1 MERWIYNRGTHVFS
15 LPLVWVWAT
24 GQMCWM
30 HSHRETTWSTGEKQ
44 NKTKQRQRRANSE
57 KKKQPKWEPDIVS
70 LGSPAVKI
78 SHEQNALILRFL
90 SIPLLAFP
98 LCLHVHI
105 PEGEGIATVHL
116 LPLGNN
122 SSTAL
127 NLTCYPSKF
136 SHPHSSPSHIP
147 PLLWPVL
154 SVYNSVLCTVGIMR
168 ILKNS
173 LPPSLILIPNQIFCI
188 ELKFFTKRK
197 APRFPTCFSL
207 YWFPSST
214 PPSACSLSKQHCQA
228 ILADSS
234 EEWST
239 IPIIPL
245 APLKAMLQIGKHVQ
259 IDLLHDGCA

>member
-78 SHEQNALILRFL
+78 PHEQNALILRFL

-154 SVYNSVLCTVGIMR
+154 SVYNSVQQCTVYSGNHENSKE
-168 ILKNS
+168 LPSS
-173 LPPSLILIPNQIFCI
+173 LPNFNPKSDILYRIEIFCEEESPQI
-188 ELKFFTKRK
+188 SYLFFPLLVSILHSSFCLFLEQAALSGHTG
-197 APRFPTCFSL
+197 
-207 YWFPSST
+207 WFLRGMVYNSHHSPST
-214 PPSACSLSKQHCQA
+214 P
-228 ILADSS
+228 
-234 EEWST
+234 
-239 IPIIPL
+239 
-245 APLKAMLQIGKHVQ
+245 
-259 IDLLHDGCA
+259 